1 MASATQKLEEKL
13 KKSYGEKI
21 YIACGNKRKNDILNV
36 GSLVLEEAEQK
47 RNIKGDDINAR
58 LETSCFYQWR
68 NLVGWRDFPYL
79 MI

>member
-1 MASATQKLEEKL
+1 MASATQKLEGKL

-36 GSLVLEEAEQK
+36 GPLVLEEAEQK

-58 LETSCFYQWR
+58 LEISCFYQWR
-68 NLVGWRDFPYL
+68 NSVGWRDFPYL
-79 MI
+79 II